1 MDLLI
6 CSDSNLFIE
15 SLVALLAADGHRVVV
30 SVHSLDVLAQAL
42 GVNTVD
48 GCIIDVSDS
57 LAPVDELRAA
67 LDRCEAM
74 PIVIARVEWATSVV
88 LRWASEAR
96 VDHVMTHASGRAELL
111 RALQTHRRRRG
122 PVNLIAPE
130 PLGLTRLSA
139 REQQVLAMLS
149 SGVAT
154 DAIAADLGIQSST
167 VRSHL
172 RSIYSKL
179 GVRSRVAAVV
189 LAESVGLGGESP
201 AL

>member
-15 SLVALLAADGHRVVV
+15 LLGALLVNDGHRVVARV
-30 SVHSLDVLAQAL
+30 DSLSVLGQAL
-42 GVNTVD
+42 DVNTVD
-48 GCIIDVSDS
+48 GCIIDIGGSP
-57 LAPVDELRAA
+57 APADELRTAF
-67 LDRCEAM
+67 DRCEAM
-74 PIVIARVEWATSVV
+74 PIVIARVEWATPAV
-88 LRWASEAR
+88 LRWATQAR
-96 VDHVMTHASGRAELL
+96 VDHLMTHTSGRAELL
-111 RALQTHRRRRG
+111 KVLRADPRRHG

-154 DAIAADLGIQSST
+154 DSIAADLGIAPST

-179 GVRSRVAAVV
+179 GVRSRVAAVA
-189 LAESVGLGGESP
+189 LAESVGLGGRSVV
-201 AL
+201 